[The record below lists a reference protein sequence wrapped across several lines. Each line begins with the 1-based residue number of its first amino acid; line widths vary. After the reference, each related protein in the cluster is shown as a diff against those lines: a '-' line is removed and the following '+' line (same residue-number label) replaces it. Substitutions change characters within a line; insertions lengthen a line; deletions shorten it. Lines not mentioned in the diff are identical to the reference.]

1 MKDNIANKFIGNRKI
16 IIELRL
22 KAKPTILDHLGEL
35 AEAMEKSKV
44 FPTTN
49 WEIDGGTLVTR
60 NNAVK
65 EEASDVFS
73 VSFNRIHYISDK
85 IDSVDAYYATF
96 KKLYN
101 VVRNVINGI
110 TVYRIGCR
118 IMGSYKTQQSDFS
131 KIVQNIKGLFP
142 NSFLLSNYP
151 MKDMLFRNNYE
162 NGMYQIGPINKDDE
176 FFKREFPNS
185 RVVNHVGFAIDT
197 DNYLTNDVQS
207 IDNPELIK
215 DIFELSLS
223 VEKDLYDNLYKLN
236 M

>member
-85 IDSVDAYYATF
+85 IDRDRKSV
-96 KKLYN
+96 
-101 VVRNVINGI
+101 V
-110 TVYRIGCR
+110 
-118 IMGSYKTQQSDFS
+118 
-131 KIVQNIKGLFP
+131 
-142 NSFLLSNYP
+142 
-151 MKDMLFRNNYE
+151 
-162 NGMYQIGPINKDDE
+162 
-176 FFKREFPNS
+176 
-185 RVVNHVGFAIDT
+185 
-197 DNYLTNDVQS
+197 
-207 IDNPELIK
+207 
-215 DIFELSLS
+215 
-223 VEKDLYDNLYKLN
+223 
-236 M
+236 